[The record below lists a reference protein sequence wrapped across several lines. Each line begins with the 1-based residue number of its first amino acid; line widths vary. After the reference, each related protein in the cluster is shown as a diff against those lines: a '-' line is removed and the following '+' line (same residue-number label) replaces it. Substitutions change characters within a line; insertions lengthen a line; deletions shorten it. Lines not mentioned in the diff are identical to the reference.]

1 MTGIKKSILH
11 LEDDTD
17 FHDYVKTLLG
27 DLVHITSVSS
37 AKEFSELLS
46 GSQFDL
52 FMLDLVF
59 KDGSG
64 SKMAKTLKHNYPN
77 TPIVILSAY
86 DVTDAIEEADAAF
99 IKGTFKTDAF
109 IKKIKTLLDLS

>member
-1 MTGIKKSILH
+1 MIDMKKSILH
-11 LEDDTD
+11 LEDDPD
-17 FHDYVKTLLG
+17 YHDYVKTLFG
-27 DLVHITSVSS
+27 NLVHITSVSS
-37 AKEFSELLS
+37 AKEFDELLS

-64 SKMAKTLKHNYPN
+64 SKMAKKLKHNYPN

-99 IKGTFKTDAF
+99 TKGSFKTDVF
-109 IKKIKTLLDLS
+109 LKKIKALLDIS